1 MQLRL
6 PLLSP
11 IATLPGRKERG
22 MNKEDF
28 GTTHGQ
34 KTIRKFALPTIEV
47 LEVVTFLASCREA
60 LGTECIGLNVRMND
74 K

>member
-1 MQLRL
+1 
-6 PLLSP
+6 
-11 IATLPGRKERG
+11 

-34 KTIRKFALPTIEV
+34 KTIRKLALPTIEV